1 MDRPFVVERSKYETR
16 TRNYERKM
24 MHDMFMQ
31 KCDDC
36 FEGFIKVNCK
46 HCRGTRFHLKIVK
59 ILQKVPFS
67 KGKNETKEEVLN
79 KSKSLVKIFEVVFLG
94 ILSYKAHT
102 FDVYKKA

>member
-1 MDRPFVVERSKYETR
+1 M
-16 TRNYERKM
+16 
-24 MHDMFMQ
+24 
-31 KCDDC
+31 
-36 FEGFIKVNCK
+36 
-46 HCRGTRFHLKIVK
+46 KIVK